1 MTNVEFNS
9 SPSSAAAAA
18 IPSIDTIVSDL
29 LAMIRLQTKSDG
41 KGWGPETT
49 MHDTG
54 IDSFDFVELV
64 YELEGKYG
72 IDLNFN
78 ANTAEDLKT
87 VADVAAL
94 IQSRTAAKGLTP

>member
-1 MTNVEFNS
+1 MTAGEFNS
-9 SPSSAAAAA
+9 NPSSAAAAV
-18 IPSIDTIVSDL
+18 IPSVDAIVSDL
-29 LAMIRLQTKSDG
+29 LAMIRSQTKDDG
-41 KGWGPETT
+41 KAWGPETT
-49 MHDTG
+49 MHETG

-72 IDLNFN
+72 VDLNFN

-94 IQSRTAAKGLTP
+94 IRSRMAAKGPTP